1 MEARMFC
8 QPRLDLGMLV
18 GGVVVGDQ
26 MQVELLGRLGVDTA
40 QEFQPFLMAVPL
52 HAVADDL
59 AGGDV
64 ERGEQCRRAVALVVM
79 RHGAGSALLDRQA
92 GLCAVER
99 LDLALLVDREN
110 QRLVRRIEIETDDI
124 AHLLDEVLV
133 IRQLEGLHQVRL
145 EAVRLPDP
153 LHAGVGEADGTGHLA
168 DAPMRRRLRRLVQG
182 LMHNPLDHLGAQR
195 RLASRSRRIA
205 AQSGD
210 AFGKVALLP
219 APHRHLTFADQPDD
233 RHRADPVSRQQ
244 HYPCPPNQLLRRVP
258 PRNQPFQRRPLRGR
272 QPDACQ
278 CLRHSPRI
286 AERKPFG
293 KLLLGSEQ

>member
-1 MEARMFC
+1 MAVSSSATPLEHAATDLIAGDQAEEAFDLAEPGGGCRSEVHMEARMFC

-153 LHAGVGEADGTGHLA
+153 LHAGVADTDRAECLTHVGDSQA
-168 DAPMRRRLRRLVQG
+168 V
-182 LMHNPLDHLGAQR
+182 
-195 RLASRSRRIA
+195 RS
-205 AQSGD
+205 
-210 AFGKVALLP
+210 
-219 APHRHLTFADQPDD
+219 LTL
-233 RHRADPVSRQQ
+233 
-244 HYPCPPNQLLRRVP
+244 NQ
-258 PRNQPFQRRPLRGR
+258 
-272 QPDACQ
+272 
-278 CLRHSPRI
+278 
-286 AERKPFG
+286 
-293 KLLLGSEQ
+293 